1 MLHLFGETRQ
11 KGSIEETGILI
22 YKTIKIVEDALKDG
36 NTDYY
41 AFIVPIVKAPLEKS
55 KVALELE
62 LIPSS
67 SQELMEM
74 LRVVGDHK
82 KTQYNN
88 SAAHF
93 HIY

>member
-1 MLHLFGETRQ
+1 MLHSSEETRQ
-11 KGSIEETGILI
+11 KSYIAETGILI
-22 YKTIKIVEDALKDG
+22 YKTNKIVEDALKVG

-41 AFIVPIVKAPLEKS
+41 AFIVPIVKALLEKS

-82 KTQYNN
+82 KTQYIN